1 MFYPFFAA
9 ASPKRTSVGRVRREK
24 YFALASAQRNWPRQ
38 TRRLMS
44 GQSVFVGTCAHGR
57 AGRSESSFVKK
68 GRRPFLISS
77 NPRNHCG
84 YGDFLWRSGRDLNPR
99 AAFDDNTISSRA
111 RYDHFDTT
119 AYSCCDNSIDYYSKF
134 SGIVKWKIHKFR
146 KNPCATDFSV
156 TAEAKRKRGLRRASA
171 HIPFRSPEKDAQTLS
186 MASRKSL

>member
-1 MFYPFFAA
+1 MYVAKNTLRGESVPEWAFSPF
-9 ASPKRTSVGRVRREK
+9 
-24 YFALASAQRNWPRQ
+24 
-38 TRRLMS
+38 
-44 GQSVFVGTCAHGR
+44 GR

-68 GRRPFLISS
+68 GRRPFLTSS

-134 SGIVKWKIHKFR
+134 SGIVKWKNHKNR
-146 KNPCATDFSV
+146 KNPCGTGILTDRGGQRGGAALAAPPPIYRSAV
-156 TAEAKRKRGLRRASA
+156 RKRMLRL
-171 HIPFRSPEKDAQTLS
+171 SPWPPGSLS
-186 MASRKSL
+186 DR